1 MLKKIFVFFFCF
13 LIFVLFVSSVFADNE
28 FQHYVI
34 VDKQTFIDKFKNFVP
49 FVVNGNTVQDIP
61 ESRLSALR
69 QRVSMYPDEIQIF
82 SGNRIFC
89 MGNDTYKSDVSF
101 YNGKGDY
108 NSATIGCYMFDFP
121 YGANLDTSHF
131 STASSFDNSYSVIN
145 DIRYFSCTN
154 DVSIASYINDNDDFS
169 FKKSGSHTS
178 DWQILH
184 YSGNILKAI
193 LDYYDYLHGDYQ
205 QFYDVDDVSGIYIK
219 YYSAFD
225 SYKGMYNEK
234 FFGNDDIR
242 NYLNSSVVFD
252 DTLVD
257 VYYSSDFDSVD
268 TSDYYQ
274 HKEDVTFYVQFK
286 DETTHNSLSALSDNS
301 TVMNLMNSC
310 TSVKH
315 YTEDVISFSS
325 WFDNLNIN
333 YYINSRH
340 QFQFTMS
347 NSYTYMSTLFQGSRV
362 DTNATLI
369 SVNEQSD
376 NVYDGFGGLT
386 DSLGTKSDLRTKGW
400 SNGYLNDDNYSYR
413 VDIYKNAE
421 KYIQIYFKNK
431 PKTIAHYYTDSQIK
445 YVLDLTKNKGYFYSV
460 DYNLYKSFDFSEIEK
475 VDNRLFLAIL
485 QKMNVDK
492 NISLSNLQN
501 YLDENFSDV
510 SVGIGSDTFLKRIE
524 LVYNL
529 VKSYFDL
536 DNDID
541 NVKNYK
547 LLLWT
552 NYTGDINRSNWVGYH
567 CRFNWDID
575 VDGSLT
581 KANSDDNYDYHNDVV
596 KDILS
601 DSEIATEVST
611 SVDEQGNIISSY
623 NTTYNYY
630 NYYYSDNNGNT
641 HGGGDNTYIAT
652 EPPTA
657 SELVYQSAVAD
668 FDFNAPTLWNY
679 ASSAMNFCK
688 SAFTIFPGFIW
699 LLIASGIVLVIALRL
714 LGR

>member
-1 MLKKIFVFFFCF
+1 MFKKLFVFFLCF
-13 LIFVLFVSSVFADNE
+13 LICVISVFSVFADNE
-28 FQHYVI
+28 QTQDEHYVVADSNYI
-34 VDKQTFIDKFKNFVP
+34 ITKYFSNYDFET
-49 FVVNGNTVQDIP
+49 
-61 ESRLSALR
+61 LSDEL
-69 QRVSMYPDEIQIF
+69 VSSIRSHVANYPNEIQVLYVNNSGLRIQCCRDDEYLGGNFNF
-82 SGNRIFC
+82 SL
-89 MGNDTYKSDVSF
+89 SQDVSLH
-101 YNGKGDY
+101 
-108 NSATIGCYMFDFP
+108 GCYEFDFNNRSFNNNA
-121 YGANLDTSHF
+121 Y
-131 STASSFDNSYSVIN
+131 SSKNTTQSWYTITHD
-145 DIRYFSCTN
+145 YFSCVNDSSLSSFIRNTN
-154 DVSIASYINDNDDFS
+154 FAYKTFHSN
-169 FKKSGSHTS
+169 
-178 DWQILH
+178 WQTA
-184 YSGNILKAI
+184 YYDGNILQAI
-193 LDYYDYLHGDYQ
+193 LNYYDSLHGQ
-205 QFYDVDDVSGIYIK
+205 QFYDVDDISGTYIK

-242 NYLNSSVVFD
+242 NYLNSSVIFD

-257 VYYSSDFDSVD
+257 VYYSSDIDAVN
-268 TSDYYQ
+268 TADYYQ
-274 HKEDVTFYVQFK
+274 HKEDITFYVQFK
-286 DETTHNSLSALSDNS
+286 DETTHNSLSALTDRS

-315 YTEDVISFSS
+315 YTQNVISFSS
-325 WFDNLNIN
+325 WFDSLNFR
-333 YYINSRH
+333 YYINNHH
-340 QFQFTMS
+340 QFQFTVS

-369 SVNEQSD
+369 SVNEQTE

-386 DSLGTKSDLRTKGW
+386 DDSLGTKSDLRSKGW

-431 PKTIAHYYTDSQIK
+431 PKMTAHYYTDSQIK
-445 YVLDLTKNKGYFYSV
+445 YVLDLAKNKGYFYSV
-460 DYNLYKSFDFSEIEK
+460 NYNLYKSFDFSEIEK

-485 QKMNVDK
+485 QKMNIDK
-492 NISLSNLQN
+492 NISLANLQD

-510 SVGIGSDTFLKRIE
+510 AVGIGSDTFLKRIE

-541 NVKNYK
+541 NVKDYK

-552 NYTGDINRSNWVGYH
+552 NYTGDINRDNWVGYH

-575 VDGSLT
+575 VDGSLV
-581 KANSDDNYDYHNDVV
+581 KSNSDDNHDYHNDVV

-601 DSEIATEVST
+601 DTEIATEVST
-611 SVDEQGNIISSY
+611 SVDEQGNIVSSY

-630 NYYYSDNNGNT
+630 NYYYADNNGNT

-657 SELVYQSAVAD
+657 SELVYQNAVSD

-688 SAFTIFPGFIW
+688 SAFTIFPSFIW
-699 LLIASGIVLVIALRL
+699 FLIASGVVLVIALRL

>member
-1 MLKKIFVFFFCF
+1 MFKKFFIFFFCF
-13 LIFVLFVSSVFADNE
+13 LLVLCSVSFAFADEE
-28 FQHYVI
+28 FQHYV
-34 VDKQTFIDKFKNFVP
+34 VADKQCVIDTFA
-49 FVVNGNTVQDIP
+49 
-61 ESRLSALR
+61 RLLSFSENSDMNATYLATLR
-69 QRVSMYPDEIQIF
+69 QRVADYPDEIQILTK
-82 SGNRIFC
+82 NEIFC
-89 MGNDTYKSDVSF
+89 MGNDTYKSDTSF
-101 YNGKGDY
+101 FNSKGSYNL
-108 NSATIGCYMFDFP
+108 NTIGCFRFRFP
-121 YGANLDTSHF
+121 NGSVIDDSFFSSANPN
-131 STASSFDNSYSVIN
+131 DNSYKITTIDYVT
-145 DIRYFSCTN
+145 CTN
-154 DVSIASYINDNDDFS
+154 LSSIVSYIDENNYS
-169 FKKSGSHTS
+169 FKSGAHSS
-178 DWQILH
+178 DWQIL
-184 YSGNILKAI
+184 YYDGNILQAI
-193 LDYYDYLHGDYQ
+193 LDYYDVVHGIQQ
-205 QFYDVDDVSGIYIK
+205 QFYDVDDVDGTYIK

-234 FFGNDDIR
+234 FFGDDDIR

-252 DTLVD
+252 DSLVD
-257 VYYSSDFDSVD
+257 VYYSSDIDTVD
-268 TSDYYQ
+268 TADYYQ
-274 HKEDVTFYVQFK
+274 HKEDITFYVQFK
-286 DETTHNSLSALSDNS
+286 NETTHNSLSALSDRT

-315 YTEDVISFSS
+315 YTEDVISFSF

-333 YYINSRH
+333 YYINSKH

-347 NSYTYMSTLFQGSRV
+347 NSYTYMSTLLQGSRV

-369 SVNEQSD
+369 SVNEQSE
-376 NVYDGFGGLT
+376 NVFDGFGGLT
-386 DSLGTKSDLRTKGW
+386 DSLGTKSDLRNKGW
-400 SNGYLNDDNYSYR
+400 SNGYLNDDTYSYR

-421 KYIQIYFKNK
+421 KYMQIYFKNK
-431 PKTIAHYYTDSQIK
+431 PKTTAHYYTDSQIK
-445 YVLDLTKNKGYFYSV
+445 YLLDLKNNKGYFYSV
-460 DYNLYKSFDFSEIEK
+460 SYNLYKSFDFSEIEK
-475 VDNRLFLAIL
+475 LDNRLLVAIID
-485 QKMNVDK
+485 KMQLDK
-492 NISLSNLQN
+492 NISLDNLQS
-501 YLDENFSDV
+501 YLEENFSDIT
-510 SVGIGSDTFLKRIE
+510 VGFGLNSENFEIFQRVK

-536 DNDID
+536 NNDID
-541 NVKNYK
+541 NIETFN

-552 NYTGDINRSNWVGYH
+552 NYTGDLNRNNWVGYH

-575 VDGSLT
+575 IDGSLT
-581 KANSDDNYDYHNDVV
+581 KANSDDNYNYHDDVV

-601 DSEIATEVST
+601 DTEIATEVST

-630 NYYYSDNNGNT
+630 NYYYSDNNGNV

-657 SELVYQSAVAD
+657 SELIYQNAVSD

-688 SAFTIFPGFIW
+688 SAFTVFPGFIW